1 MIAESKIKAAIKDVV
16 EGLGVTLHN
25 EPQVCVTTIY
35 LHDKVIRKYQIEFA
49 EQLTPIQAKNLY
61 AKE

>member
-1 MIAESKIKAAIKDVV
+1 MITESKIKAAIKDVV
-16 EGLGVTLHN
+16 EGLGVTLHT

-35 LHDKVIRKYQIEFA
+35 LHDKVIRKYQIEFT
-49 EQLTPIQAKNLY
+49 EQLTPVQAKNLY

>member
-1 MIAESKIKAAIKDVV
+1 MIPHSKIKAAIKDVV
-16 EGLGVTLHN
+16 EGLGVTLHS

-49 EQLTPIQAKNLY
+49 EELTPIQARKLY
-61 AKE
+61 ATK

>member
-16 EGLGVTLHN
+16 EGLGVTLRN